1 MHSRAFEKA
10 VTRYRKRV
18 QRRLHLQGTSTRAD
32 QSELPQANTRLEPD
46 FPPAPIL
53 SQSTCPKLQKKSS
66 SVHTRTQES
75 LETLP
80 GRVLQHAEAFRTY
93 ICLFINDGITLDTQ
107 KSVGAGAM
115 ASAGMAD
122 VGDTLRRLLDEIAM
136 LGGIGKTTKD
146 EILQDPDARHVGPL
160 LLLLFFFFLTIHAS
174 THHVL
179 FPKTLIVLSIEST
192 WLQPCSSQLLILDR
206 A

>member
-1 MHSRAFEKA
+1 
-10 VTRYRKRV
+10 
-18 QRRLHLQGTSTRAD
+18 
-32 QSELPQANTRLEPD
+32 
-46 FPPAPIL
+46 
-53 SQSTCPKLQKKSS
+53 
-66 SVHTRTQES
+66 
-75 LETLP
+75 
-80 GRVLQHAEAFRTY
+80 VLQHAEAFRTY

-160 LLLLFFFFLTIHAS
+160 LLLLIRFFLTIHAS
-174 THHVL
+174 TDHVL
-179 FPKTLIVLSIEST
+179 FPGPKTLIVLSIEST
-192 WLQPCSSQLLILDR
+192 WLPPCSSQLLIFDR